1 MLLKHPE
8 SWHAVVRTTTVEPL
22 QVTDFFISVRDDN
35 FAAFDYRDASL
46 CTKLEEREMTLYTES
61 GFERAGLVVDAGVNN
76 SRIVPRLLRSE
87 LLIFFD

>member
-1 MLLKHPE
+1 
-8 SWHAVVRTTTVEPL
+8 
-22 QVTDFFISVRDDN
+22 
-35 FAAFDYRDASL
+35 
-46 CTKLEEREMTLYTES
+46 MTLYAES